1 MMNNIYEYFT
11 YKRYENFRY
20 NNTFNTD
27 NEISTVF
34 VNSSDKEEHSL
45 LLLPDDLINII
56 LKVFRFTKYQLDGN
70 YNIKK
75 NYPSPRGKYPFFPII
90 NYYGYY
96 YLYDSLCDK
105 FRYLN
110 YISEDILNIE
120 IYICLD
126 IWRIGS
132 IYGEFSIILS
142 MLENGH
148 ILSEINNSVSS
159 TKYKLKNQ
167 KIIFQN
173 IDENLLENAS
183 DTYIVSVISL
193 DSISKSNMKRFRK
206 RNVIQKKFNYRESIN
221 HLNLNSFFERFN
233 KDMNIDFETIN
244 VNNDLNYH
252 RHSHNQELG
261 FFQIER
267 NNTFKLTKYLQV
279 ISEYL
284 NRIKGYNFYFI
295 VNNVKDIDQG
305 VYLYNCNQLILLNK
319 KFNINNILHDYR
331 EYNNLENVLFS
342 IIISTKPEDYSYE
355 KFIKVQI
362 EVGYI
367 LNNLITLYSEK
378 GRFVRPIRNIDD
390 FYCSEVCNFEEEEY
404 IIYCG
409 IFGMGN
415 QSTTLF
421 LEEI

>member
-1 MMNNIYEYFT
+1 MINNIYEYFT
-11 YKRYENFRY
+11 YKRYENFKY
-20 NNTFNTD
+20 HKVFTID

-34 VNSSDKEEHSL
+34 VNASDKEEYSAL
-45 LLLPDDLINII
+45 VLPDDLKSII
-56 LKVFRFTKYQLDGN
+56 LKIFRFTKYQLDGK
-70 YNIKK
+70 YNFKK
-75 NYPSPRGKYPFFPII
+75 NYPSARGKYPFFPII

-96 YLYDSLCDK
+96 YLYDSLYDN

-110 YISEDILNIE
+110 YISENALKIE
-120 IYICLD
+120 IFICLD

-148 ILSEINNSVSS
+148 ILSEINNSISS
-159 TKYKLKNQ
+159 TEYKLKNQ

-183 DTYIVSVISL
+183 DTYIVSLISI
-193 DSISKSNMKRFRK
+193 DKIGKSDIKGSTK
-206 RNVIQKKFNYRESIN
+206 RNFIQKKFNYSESIESIN
-221 HLNLNSFFERFN
+221 LHKFFDKFN
-233 KDMNIDFETIN
+233 KDIDIKFETIN
-244 VNNDLNYH
+244 INNDLNYY
-252 RHSHNQELG
+252 RHSHNQDLG

-267 NNTFKLTKYLQV
+267 NNMFNFTKYLQV
-279 ISEYL
+279 ISHYL
-284 NRIKGYNFYFI
+284 NHINDYNFYFI
-295 VNNVKDIDQG
+295 INNVKDVDQG
-305 VYLYNCNQLILLNK
+305 VYVYKHNQLILLTK
-319 KFNINNILHDYR
+319 KFDINNILHDYK
-331 EYNNLENVLFS
+331 EYNNLENIPFL

-355 KFIKVQI
+355 KFIEVQI

-390 FYCSEVCNFEEEEY
+390 YYCSKVCNFEKEEY
-404 IIYCG
+404 VIYCG
-409 IFGMGN
+409 IFGLGH